1 MAKHIAC
8 GDVVEGCGFT
18 AQGGTDEELLAAVK
32 AHAAEDHGV
41 TEVTPE
47 LAAKVKA
54 AIRPARQ
61 AGAHWT
67 PAAEIV
73 DEELAAR
80 AAAGDELPSR
90 PS

>member
-54 AIRPARQ
+54 AIQTR
-61 AGAHWT
+61 
-67 PAAEIV
+67 
-73 DEELAAR
+73 
-80 AAAGDELPSR
+80 
-90 PS
+90 